1 MTDHPPDERGLELR
15 ELFFETSQELLQAL
29 NDEAL
34 KLEKKPGDEEIVRVI
49 RRTVHT
55 LKGDSAACG
64 MRELSEL
71 AHQFEDALSLE
82 GTATQA
88 AVAEIAFAAAD
99 VFAEMIAAYRGGGKL
114 PSTKNL
120 SNRISQLTAPAPAK
134 AVQVRSSDLQTA
146 SPKTARAKLTGA
158 KTARANSATSKST
171 ARKSARKTSTGKK
184 SAVKAS
190 SRRKS
195 AGKTASAKRTAAKTT
210 KSTKVTTRAISARA
224 TAAITADTA
233 AATSTESKPTT
244 QASASRATAKVAAHW
259 TEYEKLAMHKA
270 QAAGLSVYHVVVK
283 IDPHCAMP
291 IAGRQLIHNAL
302 GAVGQV
308 IAVHPDAKSPA
319 AAKQVEFVLASAQ
332 AVAQISAKGK
342 IPTIAEEVTV
352 EQILTPSEPQNAA
365 DDTLLAPEAVAEET
379 LPPYTASTSD
389 VSSAAAPTS
398 AIPAVQEN
406 LLRVEASRIDS
417 VLNLV
422 GELIIGKSMLQQ
434 ALNEFSKRYPKELL
448 RGKFSDAMA
457 FQARVLNDLQRSVMK
472 IRMVPVD
479 QLFRRFPRMVRDVSR
494 QCGREVEL
502 DVSGQDTD
510 LDKGILDA
518 IAEPLTHLVRN
529 AVSHGIEPPEERRKS
544 GKAPRGRIRLN
555 AYHHGN
561 QVVVE
566 VIDDG
571 RGIDA
576 QKIRAKAIELG
587 MMTAEEAPR
596 LTEAET
602 LEYIFRPGFSTAEQV
617 TEVSGRGVGMDV
629 VQSVLHRL
637 KATISVETHLGQGTT
652 FRLKLPL
659 TLAIIK
665 ALLFWVEQRLYA
677 IPLNAVLEIARTF
690 ETEVHQVDNYEVLQ
704 LRNQVLPLLRLGRP
718 VGEDRKSKLF
728 VLVITVGERKYGL
741 IVDALEGE
749 EELVI
754 KALDDHTFQTDL
766 VSGAS
771 ILGDGRV
778 VLILN
783 LPAVVEHVAR
793 ARPEEL
799 GQCNAGLLLSHT
811 DRSRLLLTQTA
822 NPAAGG
828 QA

>member
-1 MTDHPPDERGLELR
+1 MTDSPDERGAELR
-15 ELFFETSQELLQAL
+15 DLFFETSQELLQAL

-64 MRELSEL
+64 LRELSEL

-82 GTATQA
+82 GTATQT
-88 AVAEIAFAAAD
+88 AVAEIAFSAAD
-99 VFAEMIAAYRGGGKL
+99 VFTEMIAAYRRGKKL
-114 PSTKNL
+114 PSTKAL
-120 SNRISQLTAPAPAK
+120 SQKIQQLTASPA
-134 AVQVRSSDLQTA
+134 
-146 SPKTARAKLTGA
+146 
-158 KTARANSATSKST
+158 
-171 ARKSARKTSTGKK
+171 TGKTRRSKK
-184 SAVKAS
+184 SIGTTPATTP
-190 SRRKS
+190 S
-195 AGKTASAKRTAAKTT
+195 APRTPQSHKT
-210 KSTKVTTRAISARA
+210 
-224 TAAITADTA
+224 
-233 AATSTESKPTT
+233 
-244 QASASRATAKVAAHW
+244 AAHW
-259 TEYEKLAMHKA
+259 TEYETLAMTQA
-270 QAAGLSVYHVVVK
+270 QASGQDVFHVVVK

-291 IAGRQLIHNAL
+291 IAGRQLVQNAIGVMGPVL
-302 GAVGQV
+302 GVR
-308 IAVHPDAKSPA
+308 PDAKSPA
-319 AAKQVEFVLASAQ
+319 ASRQVEFVLASVQSAE
-332 AVAQISAKGK
+332 QIAAKCR
-342 IPTIAEEVTV
+342 IPTITAEVTV
-352 EQILTPSEPQNAA
+352 ELMLDAAAVVKTPPVSKSTFEGPTEILGEVSGEVPLKVPAARTPAPHAVAA
-365 DDTLLAPEAVAEET
+365 DAMASPPVPAP
-379 LPPYTASTSD
+379 
-389 VSSAAAPTS
+389 AAAS
-398 AIPAVQEN
+398 NILEN
-406 LLRVEASRIDS
+406 ILRVDAGRIDS

-434 ALNEFSKRYPKELL
+434 ALNDFSKRFPKEPL

-479 QLFRRFPRMVRDVSR
+479 QLFRRFPRMVRDVAR

-502 DVSGQDTD
+502 DISGQDTD

-529 AVSHGIEPPEERRKS
+529 AVSHGIEPPDERRKM
-544 GKAPRGRIRLN
+544 GKRAQGVIRLH
-555 AYHHGN
+555 AYPQGN
-561 QVVVE
+561 QVGVE
-566 VIDDG
+566 VTDDG
-571 RGIDA
+571 RGMDA

-587 MMTAEEAPR
+587 MATPAEVTR
-596 LTEAET
+596 LTDAEVFDF
-602 LEYIFRPGFSTAEQV
+602 IFRPGFSTADEV

-637 KATISVETHLGQGTT
+637 KASIHVETRPGKGST
-652 FRLKLPL
+652 FRMKLPL

-690 ETEVHQVDNYEVLQ
+690 ETEVHQVDTYEVLQ

-718 VGEDRKSKLF
+718 LADGDRKAKLF
-728 VLVITVGERKYGL
+728 VLVITAGERKYGL

-754 KALDDHTFQTDL
+754 KALDDQTFSTDL

-793 ARPEEL
+793 WRPQHT
-799 GQCNAGLLLSHT
+799 GQANSGLLLTST
-811 DRSRLLLTQTA
+811 DRVRLAMSPNTSQGLT
-822 NPAAGG
+822 PAAGG